1 MRAFILKHQR
11 GAFLDHLY
19 NYVLYYRFKCKWQ
32 IRLIWKKKK
41 FSINFKW
48 SFLQGRTSIINEDVF
63 QLWMRAYLR
72 LLFLKNKNNNNNIV
86 NETDTYLH
94 EIS

>member
-1 MRAFILKHQR
+1 MV
-11 GAFLDHLY
+11 
-19 NYVLYYRFKCKWQ
+19 VLARK
-32 IRLIWKKKK
+32 
-41 FSINFKW
+41 NFHY
-48 SFLQGRTSIINEDVF
+48 NEDVF
-63 QLWMRAYLR
+63 QLWMKAYLR